1 MISKILLLDTS
12 VATLNI
18 GDEIII
24 DSIHKNFSELFEGNY
39 VYSLPTHTLQFSL
52 MQKLLYG
59 KKMKEYSSADL
70 KFLCGTNALYTN
82 MLRPLPGWNI
92 NIFDLSLVKNTL
104 CLGVGTG
111 VNSTSVNWYTRYLY
125 SKVLSKKYIHSVRD
139 EDAKVFLEK
148 LGFKAYNT
156 GCPTIWGLT
165 SDLCAKISNTKSTS
179 VIFTLTSYQPDR
191 IRDKAMVD
199 ILKKNYKHLYF
210 WPQTIGDLDY
220 LKTLIDDLPIVVS
233 PNLLSYDKIL
243 DTEID
248 YVGNR
253 LHGGIRALQHAK
265 RTIIISIDY
274 RADNMSK
281 NYNLPIIKRE
291 NILEELDNKINSKWE
306 TKVEGIDF
314 DLIKKWKSQF
324 FFENLF

>member
-1 MISKILLLDTS
+1 ME
-12 VATLNI
+12 A
-18 GDEIII
+18 
-24 DSIHKNFSELFEGNY
+24 
-39 VYSLPTHTLQFSL
+39 
-52 MQKLLYG
+52 
-59 KKMKEYSSADL
+59 YSSADL

-92 NIFDLSLVKNTL
+92 NVFNLSLVKDTL

-111 VNSTSVNWYTRYLY
+111 INSTSVNWYTRYLY

-139 EDAKVFLEK
+139 EDTKIFLEK

-165 SDLCAKISNTKSTS
+165 PDLCAKISNTKSTS
-179 VIFTLTSYQPDR
+179 VVFTLTSYQPDQ
-191 IRDKAMVD
+191 IRDKAMID
-199 ILKKNYKHLYF
+199 ILKKNYKYLYF
-210 WPQTIGDLDY
+210 WPQTIGDLNY
-220 LKTLIDDLPIVVS
+220 LKTLTDDLPIVVS
-233 PNLLSYDKIL
+233 LNLFSYDKIL

-253 LHGGIRALQHAK
+253 LHGGVRALQHAK

-274 RADNMSK
+274 RADNMSE
-281 NYNLPIIKRE
+281 NYNLPIIKRK

-314 DLIKKWKSQF
+314 DLIKKWKHQF
-324 FFENLF
+324 FLK